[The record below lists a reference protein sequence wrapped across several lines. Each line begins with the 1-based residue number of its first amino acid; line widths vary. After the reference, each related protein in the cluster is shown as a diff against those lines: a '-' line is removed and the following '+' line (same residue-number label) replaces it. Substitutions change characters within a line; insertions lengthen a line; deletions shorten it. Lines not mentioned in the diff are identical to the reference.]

1 MQRQKTQKAMKPDV
15 PLGKS
20 AVSML
25 TPAILQVPRAPDEAS
40 DEELMR
46 RTQRG
51 DQLAFSILYERYTFP
66 VLAYLCRLLGSRE
79 DAESIGQDVFVRAL
93 RFAPTY
99 RYPRKFSA
107 WLFTITRN
115 LAINNARRRTRSPV
129 RSNTELNLDSV
140 EFCVERHQV
149 GTPAADEMEKREEIA
164 RALRAMEGLPTE
176 QKEVIV
182 LGIFQDLSYGQMEE
196 ILGTKAVTLRSRMF
210 HGLKNLAH
218 VMSSAYVDPGVLND
232 TVELPVN

>member
-1 MQRQKTQKAMKPDV
+1 
-15 PLGKS
+15 
-20 AVSML
+20 
-25 TPAILQVPRAPDEAS
+25 
-40 DEELMR
+40 MR
-46 RTQRG
+46 RTQKG
-51 DQLAFSILYERYTFP
+51 DQLAFAILYQRYSFS
-66 VLAYLCRLLGSRE
+66 VLSYLCRLLGSRE

-129 RSNTELNLDSV
+129 KTSTELNLASV
-140 EFCVERHQV
+140 EFFVDRNQV

-164 RALRAMEGLPTE
+164 RAMRAMEGLPPD
-176 QKEVIV
+176 QREVIV
-182 LGIFQDLSYGQMEE
+182 LGIFQDLTYGQMEE

-210 HGLKNLAH
+210 HGLRNLAS
-218 VMSSAYVDPGVLND
+218 VMSSEYVVDGASNETLD
-232 TVELPVN
+232 LPIN

>member
-1 MQRQKTQKAMKPDV
+1 MQQRKTRAVVNAIDPAEKPGDLV
-15 PLGKS
+15 LDPPIVFPHRTG
-20 AVSML
+20 
-25 TPAILQVPRAPDEAS
+25 EES
-40 DEELMR
+40 DEDLML
-46 RTQRG
+46 RTQAG
-51 DQLAFSILYERYTFP
+51 DQGAFAILYERYTFP
-66 VLAYLCRLLGSRE
+66 VLSYLCRLLGSRE

-129 RSNTELNLDSV
+129 KCSTELNLASV
-140 EFCVERHQV
+140 EFFVSRHQV
-149 GTPAADEMEKREEIA
+149 GTPASDEMEKREEIA
-164 RALRAMEGLPTE
+164 RAMHAIEGLPKE

-182 LGIFQDLSYGQMEE
+182 LGIMGDLSYSQMEE

-210 HGLKNLAH
+210 HGLKSLAN
-218 VMSSAYVDPGVLND
+218 VMSSDVHDFGMSPRVGDA
-232 TVELPVN
+232 PVH